1 MRKTKLHL
9 IGIGK
14 DLKESVKK
22 KLENSDGIPRCDSG
36 LTREQYE
43 DLNIPEDK
51 IPQELKDREKE
62 VELDDEEDFEEI
74 YSLVSIYAE
83 DILLMVTDDL
93 ETTIFL
99 RDSDL
104 TISVVETAD
113 EIDAYIEYLNLS
125 WFERLKISVS
135 KFTSSLFSRKKNN
148 K

>member
-1 MRKTKLHL
+1 MKKTKLHL
-9 IGIGK
+9 TGIGK
-14 DLKESVKK
+14 DLKESAKK
-22 KLENSDGIPRCDSG
+22 KLEKSDGIPRCDSG

-135 KFTSSLFSRKKNN
+135 KLFSRKNN